1 MRSSIPRFIFVSMS
15 QRAGLLSRDERK
27 RLPGSHPRTGFV
39 RIRIN
44 ILTKG
49 GQKVHQ
55 ALDREVARLP
65 PHQTRNVRLFD
76 AQYCA
81 SLRLCESSNLD
92 NPVDLE
98 REAGLELLTL
108 GVGKAEV
115 GKDV

>member
-1 MRSSIPRFIFVSMS
+1 MT
-15 QRAGLLSRDERK
+15 QQAGLPSRDERK

-44 ILTKG
+44 ILTK
-49 GQKVHQ
+49 VHQ
-55 ALDREVARLP
+55 ALDTEVARLP

-81 SLRLCESSNLD
+81 SLRLRESSNLD

-115 GKDV
+115 GKDVAPRPR